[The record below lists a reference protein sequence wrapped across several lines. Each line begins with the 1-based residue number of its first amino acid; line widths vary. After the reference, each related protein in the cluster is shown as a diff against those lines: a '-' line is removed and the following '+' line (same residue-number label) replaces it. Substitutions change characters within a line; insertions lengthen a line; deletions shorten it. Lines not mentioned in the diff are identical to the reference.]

1 MKSWKTKLLVAAAA
15 LVGLVIA
22 VGLLKLIFVDFVVD
36 FWWFQSQ
43 GMTGYFVI
51 RLIYRY
57 LVFAFF
63 AAIFFA
69 FFYVNFWFASRVVG
83 VDETSPDKNNKNLV
97 KTLHN
102 GLRRMYLP
110 LSIMMALPI
119 AVPMY
124 LSWEK
129 ALLFLFGGA
138 SGATDPLIGKDISF
152 YLFSLPVYTLIQKD
166 VLVAFIILLVGVV
179 FLYWYESRLLAIH
192 DRALPRRARVHVS
205 ALALATVAIVCWGF
219 LLERYQ
225 LLYESVNLPIFFGP
239 GYVEMKIILP
249 MIWLTVFFLAATG
262 ISVVVSVNRKAG
274 WKVPLVFGLLF
285 LVCILGKN
293 ADFFNDMVRKY
304 IVAPN
309 QIARERPYIDANI
322 RSTLAAFGLDAVQT
336 QDFKT
341 QSKPAFDA
349 DDPALVR
356 RLQNI
361 PVWDREMLGGV
372 YEELQGIRTYY
383 SFPTIDVDRYTVEG
397 SYRQVY
403 LGAREIQFSKLPES
417 AQNWIN
423 LHLQYTH
430 GQGVVMIPAAQ
441 AGDEFMTWFIK
452 DIPPRSEFGLSINR
466 TSIYY
471 GLEDKPYAIV
481 PNDAGEIGSPV
492 GDDESIV
499 HYNGDGGVP
508 VNSLWRKLLFA
519 MHFKDRNIFFT
530 AKTNDRSRLLF
541 RRNILD
547 RITHITPF
555 FKLDQDPYVVS
566 TTDGLFWIQDAY
578 TTADNYPLAPA
589 VDGGFNYIR
598 NAVKIV
604 VDAYHGKVTY
614 YVSDSTD
621 PIINAYR
628 RMYPGVFRP
637 LTEMP
642 ADLKK
647 HIRYPR
653 DIFLTQVA
661 VYAKYHQQDP
671 ERFYR
676 QEDIW
681 EFSKV
686 PVGRE
691 LTPAN
696 PYYLTLDLIEPGKDD
711 FLLFMP
717 MAPFGRDNLRAL
729 IIAGSDGD
737 NYGKIFAY
745 RFPRDQQVYG
755 PAQVHSLVNQDIVI
769 SEQFTLWDQEGSEVL
784 LGKMII
790 EPTGGSL
797 LYIQPVYLQEE
808 GVLKIPQLKRLIMAL
823 DDAVVMAPSLEE
835 AAVMLEA
842 ELARKSVRRDRN
854 AQKRK
859 SPDRSNRSPA
869 DGNAAPPAPA
879 EESSQP
885 APPGANASG
894 EPLADSPRPGDTTP
908 RP

>member
-1 MKSWKTKLLVAAAA
+1 MMPERSAPRSAMMNPSSITTATAA
-15 LVGLVIA
+15 
-22 VGLLKLIFVDFVVD
+22 
-36 FWWFQSQ
+36 S
-43 GMTGYFVI
+43 
-51 RLIYRY
+51 
-57 LVFAFF
+57 
-63 AAIFFA
+63 
-69 FFYVNFWFASRVVG
+69 
-83 VDETSPDKNNKNLV
+83 
-97 KTLHN
+97 
-102 GLRRMYLP
+102 
-110 LSIMMALPI
+110 LSI
-119 AVPMY
+119 
-124 LSWEK
+124 
-129 ALLFLFGGA
+129 
-138 SGATDPLIGKDISF
+138 
-152 YLFSLPVYTLIQKD
+152 
-166 VLVAFIILLVGVV
+166 
-179 FLYWYESRLLAIH
+179 H
-192 DRALPRRARVHVS
+192 
-205 ALALATVAIVCWGF
+205 
-219 LLERYQ
+219 
-225 LLYESVNLPIFFGP
+225 
-239 GYVEMKIILP
+239 
-249 MIWLTVFFLAATG
+249 
-262 ISVVVSVNRKAG
+262 
-274 WKVPLVFGLLF
+274 
-285 LVCILGKN
+285 
-293 ADFFNDMVRKY
+293 
-304 IVAPN
+304 
-309 QIARERPYIDANI
+309 
-322 RSTLAAFGLDAVQT
+322 
-336 QDFKT
+336 
-341 QSKPAFDA
+341 
-349 DDPALVR
+349 
-356 RLQNI
+356 
-361 PVWDREMLGGV
+361 
-372 YEELQGIRTYY
+372 
-383 SFPTIDVDRYTVEG
+383 
-397 SYRQVY
+397 
-403 LGAREIQFSKLPES
+403 
-417 AQNWIN
+417 
-423 LHLQYTH
+423 
-430 GQGVVMIPAAQ
+430 
-441 AGDEFMTWFIK
+441 
-452 DIPPRSEFGLSINR
+452 
-466 TSIYY
+466 
-471 GLEDKPYAIV
+471 
-481 PNDAGEIGSPV
+481 
-492 GDDESIV
+492 
-499 HYNGDGGVP
+499 
-508 VNSLWRKLLFA
+508 LWRKLLFS

-555 FKLDQDPYVVS
+555 LKLDQDPYIVS